1 MRRITIAISLFC
13 LTVLSASGCASMGKM
28 PKMPWENDEPEY
40 KLPIK
45 MVVNWKDTVRYNPND
60 PPIRGFGGRVH
71 FYDESNRPVRV
82 EGQLTVYGYDDSKP
96 GDTDPERPDRKFV
109 FEPDKLQSHYSMSKL
124 GHSYSFWVPWD
135 RVGGEQK
142 EITLAPFFRTATGQV
157 LMGEQTTQGL
167 PGVTQQPSQELQPQW
182 APSPSDYQP
191 PEVAQVNY
199 QRKTYTPTGLQQSDM
214 PTNASQLR
222 TTTITLPSSVQ
233 GRLRNSALP
242 TQSPETKQLSTPG
255 TPLQQMVPRIERPSR
270 PLMQQ
275 QQAINNAG
283 PFQSR
288 APQSMQLKPGINMQS
303 YRPDFTNSAQYSNY
317 LSQGNSLPNQQS
329 VSYPPGTVP
338 GQQPGF
344 QPQKPQAQVT
354 QIGQRAPNHL
364 PMPQS
369 PSPWPHGLPPSPS
382 R

>member
-13 LTVLSASGCASMGKM
+13 LTVLSASGCASVGKM
-28 PKMPWENDEPEY
+28 PKMPWESDEPEY

-45 MVVNWKDTVRYNPND
+45 MVVNWKDTIRTNPND

-82 EGQLTVYGYDDSKP
+82 EGQLTVYGYDDSQP
-96 GDTDPERPDRKFV
+96 GGTDPERPNRKFV
-109 FEPDKLQSHYSMSKL
+109 FDADKLQTHYSMSKL

-135 RVGGEQK
+135 RVGGDQK

-157 LMGEQTTQGL
+157 LMGEQTSQVL
-167 PGVTQQPSQELQPQW
+167 PGAGKQPSPDLRQQW
-182 APSPSDYQP
+182 APSPSDYMP

-199 QRKTYTPTGLQQSDM
+199 QRKTYTPMGLQQDV
-214 PTNASQLR
+214 PANNSQLR
-222 TTTITLPSSVQ
+222 TTTIALPSSLQ
-233 GRLRNSALP
+233 GTLRSTSLP
-242 TQSPETKQLSTPG
+242 TQSPQAGQHGSNIPPT
-255 TPLQQMVPRIERPSR
+255 QQVAPRIERPSR

-303 YRPDFTNSAQYSNY
+303 YRPDFTNSAQYSDY
-317 LSQGNSLPNQQS
+317 LSNGNGMPTSQS
-329 VSYPPGTVP
+329 VTFPTVP

-344 QPQKPQAQVT
+344 QPQTPQVQVT
-354 QIGQRAPNHL
+354 QTGQRVPNHL
-364 PMPQS
+364 QMPQT

>member
-1 MRRITIAISLFC
+1 MRRFTIAISLFC
-13 LTVLSASGCASMGKM
+13 LTIVSASGCASVGKM
-28 PKMPWENDEPEY
+28 PKMPWDSDEPEY
-40 KLPIK
+40 KMPIK

-82 EGQLTVYGYDDSKP
+82 EGQLTVYGYDESGP
-96 GDTDPERPDRKFV
+96 EGSDPERPDRKFV
-109 FEPDKLQSHYSMSKL
+109 FEPDKLQTHYSMSKL

-142 EITLAPFFRTATGQV
+142 EIILAPFFRTTAGQV
-157 LMGEQTTQGL
+157 LMGEQTQQPL
-167 PGVTQQPSQELQPQW
+167 PGIVKQPTQQYPQQT
-182 APSPSDYQP
+182 APSPSDFLP

-199 QRKTYTPTGLQQSDM
+199 QRNSYPVMNTHSNMQPSG
-214 PTNASQLR
+214 SQLR
-222 TTTITLPSSVQ
+222 TTTISLPTSVE
-233 GRLRNSALP
+233 GRLRNSSLPAQAPNQPNAAAYP
-242 TQSPETKQLSTPG
+242 TQNVAPK
-255 TPLQQMVPRIERPSR
+255 IERTSR

-303 YRPDFTNSAQYSNY
+303 YRPEFTNASNY
-317 LSQGNSLPNQQS
+317 ADYLSKGNSLPNQQS
-329 VSYPPGTVP
+329 VTYPLGSVP

-344 QPQKPQAQVT
+344 QPQTPQAQAT
-354 QIGQRAPNHL
+354 QIGPRGQNHL
-364 PMPQS
+364 VMPQS
-369 PSPWPHGLPPSPS
+369 PSPWPHGLPQS